1 MEIEIIRILPKN
13 NTIEFAVFLN
23 SFLNKVKMLHWYT
36 LNFDLHKI
44 LNKTYDNLNE
54 NFDKL
59 QEEIIGTSNMYE
71 SKFPIFDFKS
81 TQILVDDYLFL
92 NSDKDIISF
101 YKKITL
107 EFKNILNSIEF
118 NNYIS
123 SVQSGINNT
132 KEDIMSE
139 INKSLYLISM
149 INI

>member
-1 MEIEIIRILPKN
+1 MEIEIIRISPKN
-13 NTIEFAVFLN
+13 NTIDFAVFLN
-23 SFLNKVKMLHWYT
+23 NFLNKVKILHWYT
-36 LNFDLHKI
+36 SNFDLHKI
-44 LNKTYDNLNE
+44 LNEVYDNLNE

-81 TQILVDDYLFL
+81 TQILIDDYSFL
-92 NSDKDIISF
+92 NSDRDIVSF